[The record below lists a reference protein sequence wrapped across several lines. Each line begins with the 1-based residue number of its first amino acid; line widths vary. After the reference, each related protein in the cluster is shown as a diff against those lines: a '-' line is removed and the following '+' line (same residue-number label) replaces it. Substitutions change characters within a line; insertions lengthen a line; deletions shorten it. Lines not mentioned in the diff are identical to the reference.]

1 MKRETLL
8 TLRAVAIEPSYFN
21 LRHDKLDV
29 AEVVSLIAAAGANCI
44 RLGAMTHTGRTYYPS
59 KIAPHPPGLGRR
71 DIVEEFARE
80 CDKMGITLGL
90 YSNAAYVEKELAT
103 HPDWIAHPYG
113 KPLVIDQKRRKLFNL
128 CHHSPY
134 YDIWLDM
141 TREIVARYQPAFY
154 YIDCFQLM
162 PGCSCRFCRERLRRE
177 RGYSLPRSPKSP
189 RMNDYFRWVEHA
201 NIECAQR
208 AFDAVRQTN
217 AETLVLWNRGSFW
230 GQAAL
235 FPEDVRR
242 FSTAIGDGYNSESAV
257 RRKNR
262 TFLHIDEQTLIAD
275 AIGTPVF
282 TWIEYPHMPWSHIAC
297 PPAETEIKAAK
308 VFANGARPMMWS
320 FPAAPLPDL
329 RGLDGVKKVFRLAA
343 KHMDLFDDTTLV
355 ADTSVLFST
364 STSRWYSHTERPE
377 PEKELPG
384 FAPALDYQGEFTG
397 QLKALLR
404 AHVPIR
410 VTLEEEALRDTAILL
425 LPNTACMS
433 RKLCERVR
441 RFVRAGGGL
450 LATYEASLYDE
461 NGRKRDNFGLAD
473 VFGVSF
479 GGEGER
485 MSFVNLGAGKGHI
498 ASYMQPNGSSNL
510 FRGWPKDFR
519 FPVGGRTLHVH
530 PDKCS
535 EVAARFLRPTRYYCD
550 FPGKPTEW
558 PGTVIRRF
566 GKGTCV
572 YLPWQ
577 MGRASEDH
585 GLRDIDLFIASA
597 ARFVRRKAPL
607 LETDLPDTVTV
618 TCRRA
623 KSGDILIHLVN
634 LSCDSTRQV
643 HSVHQVRDSSVI
655 LRLPGVASGRALVA
669 ARSVKT
675 ERFGRALRIKLPRI
689 GAYEVIHLKSS
700 GRGHA
705 R

>member
-8 TLRAVAIEPSYFN
+8 TLRAVAIEPSYFD
-21 LRHDKLDV
+21 LRHDSLDV
-29 AEVVSLIAAAGANCI
+29 AEVVSLIAAVGANCI
-44 RLGAMTHTGRTYYPS
+44 RLGAMTHTGRAYYPS
-59 KIAPHPPGLGRR
+59 EIAPHAPGLGRR
-71 DIVEEFARE
+71 DIVQEFARE
-80 CDKMGITLGL
+80 CDKKGITLGL
-90 YSNAAYVEKELAT
+90 YSNAAYVERELAT
-103 HPDWIAHPYG
+103 HQDWIARRYG
-113 KPLVIDQKRRKLFNL
+113 EPVMMEEKMCKLVNL

-134 YDIWLDM
+134 YDIWLDV

-154 YIDCFQLM
+154 YIDCFQLV

-177 RGYSLPRSPKSP
+177 RGYSLPRSIKSP
-189 RMNDYFRWVEHA
+189 RMHDYFRWVEHA
-201 NIECAQR
+201 NIACAQR

-217 AETLVLWNRGSFW
+217 AETLVVWNRGSFW
-230 GQAAL
+230 GQVGL

-242 FSTAIGDGYNSESAV
+242 FSTALGDGYNSESAV
-257 RRKNR
+257 RRKDR
-262 TFLHIDEQTLIAD
+262 TFLHIDEQTLIAE

-282 TWIEYPHMPWSHIAC
+282 TWVEYPLMPWSHLAC

-320 FPAAPLPDL
+320 LPAAPLPDL

-343 KHMDLFDDTTLV
+343 KHADVFDDTTLV

-364 STSRWYSHTERPE
+364 STCRWYPHTERPE
-377 PEKELPG
+377 GEWPG
-384 FAPALDYQGEFTG
+384 LAPALDYRGEFTG
-397 QLKALLR
+397 QVKALLR

-410 VTLEEEALRDTAILL
+410 VALEDDILRNIAVLL

-433 RKLCERVR
+433 RRLCERVR

-450 LATYEASLYDE
+450 LATYETSLYDE
-461 NGRKRDNFGLAD
+461 NGRKRDDFGLAD

-479 GGEGER
+479 GREGER
-485 MSFVNLGAGKGHI
+485 MSLANLGAGKGQI
-498 ASYMQPNGSSNL
+498 AGYMRPSGASGL
-510 FRGWPKDFR
+510 FRGRPKDFR
-519 FPVGGRTLHVH
+519 FPVGGRTLHVR
-530 PDKCS
+530 PDKRA

-550 FPGKPTEW
+550 FPGEPTEW
-558 PGTVIRRF
+558 PGTVIHRF

-577 MGRASEDH
+577 TGRACEDH
-585 GLRDIDLFIASA
+585 GLREIELLIASA

-607 LETDLPDTVTV
+607 LETDLPDTVTA

-634 LSCDSTRQV
+634 LSCDSTREI
-643 HSVHQVRDSSVI
+643 HSVPQARDCSVI
-655 LRLPGVASGRALVA
+655 LRLPNIASGRALIA

-675 ERFGRALRIKLPRI
+675 ERFGRALRTRLPRI
-689 GAYEVIHLKSS
+689 GAYEVIHLRSP